1 VSRPLNAVRV
11 RVAALALLG
20 LGLLPAQAV
29 SVKLRP
35 QSPQIETIIVDL
47 LKRLSSST
55 LPLTLDKS
63 SGTVFVLSDTVT
75 ATAAP
80 VTVPASSAA
89 VGTVT
94 SPASGLPATGAP
106 ITGAPVTGLP
116 ATGVPLT
123 GLPVTGLPANG
134 LTPLAPGVSPVTGT
148 PSSDVLTASGV
159 AFNPDVSSRTLT
171 GLGGKRV
178 EFNQRGPVSL
188 KEAVETEVQK
198 ELGLSA
204 LTPEAAQL
212 RFSGA
217 DLNGD
222 GKIDTDDLALL
233 MGNFGQSAG
242 NLRGDLNNDGRVD
255 DLDVQLFSA
264 QYRLP

>member
-1 VSRPLNAVRV
+1 MSRPLNAVRV
-11 RVAALALLG
+11 RVVALAL

-63 SGTVFVLSDTVT
+63 SGTVFVLSDTS
-75 ATAAP
+75 TAAP
-80 VTVPASSAA
+80 ATVPASSAA

-116 ATGVPLT
+116 ATGVPGT

-134 LTPLAPGVSPVTGT
+134 LTPLATGVSPVTGP

-178 EFNQRGPVSL
+178 EFNPRGPVSL

>member
-1 VSRPLNAVRV
+1 VSGLAKAVRV
-11 RVAALALLG
+11 RLAALALLG

-35 QSPQIETIIVDL
+35 QSPQIEGIIVDL

-75 ATAAP
+75 SPTPLP
-80 VTVPASSAA
+80 VTVPVGGTA
-89 VGTVT
+89 GTVT
-94 SPASGLPATGAP
+94 VTPPVTGS
-106 ITGAPVTGLP
+106 PVTGLP
-116 ATGVPLT
+116 ATGGLPGTGT
-123 GLPVTGLPANG
+123 GLPGSAVPAAG
-134 LTPLAPGVSPVTGT
+134 VPAGSLPLASSAGNVSG
-148 PSSDVLTASGV
+148 DVLTASGV

-178 EFNQRGPVSL
+178 EFNPRGPVSL

-233 MGNFGQSAG
+233 MGNFGQSGG
-242 NLRGDLNNDGRVD
+242 NTRGDLNNDGRVD
-255 DLDVQLFSA
+255 DLDVELFSA
-264 QYRLP
+264 QYKLP

>member
-1 VSRPLNAVRV
+1 MSRPVKALRIGLAV
-11 RVAALALLG
+11 LG

-35 QSPQIETIIVDL
+35 QSAQIETIITNL

-63 SGTVFVLSDTVT
+63 AGTVFVLSDTVT
-75 ATAAP
+75 AQAT
-80 VTVPASSAA
+80 
-89 VGTVT
+89 
-94 SPASGLPATGAP
+94 LPATVPVGSAAGATSAAGVP
-106 ITGAPVTGLP
+106 VMGSPVTGLPVTISPVTGLP
-116 ATGVPLT
+116 AAGVSGTG
-123 GLPVTGLPANG
+123 ANG
-134 LTPLAPGVSPVTGT
+134 LTPGSPASG
-148 PSSDVLTASGV
+148 SLSGDVLTASGV

-178 EFNQRGPVSL
+178 EFNPQGPLSL

-222 GKIDTDDLALL
+222 GKIDTDDLAIL
-233 MGNFGQSAG
+233 MGNFGQSG
-242 NLRGDLNNDGRVD
+242 SNLRGDLNGDGRVD
-255 DLDVQLFSA
+255 DLDVELFSA

>member
-1 VSRPLNAVRV
+1 MSRPLNAVRL

-20 LGLLPAQAV
+20 LSLLPAQAV

-75 ATAAP
+75 ATPVP

-94 SPASGLPATGAP
+94 SPASGLPVTGV
-106 ITGAPVTGLP
+106 PVTGLP
-116 ATGVPLT
+116 G
-123 GLPVTGLPANG
+123 TGLPATN

-148 PSSDVLTASGV
+148 LSSDVLTASGV

-178 EFNQRGPVSL
+178 EFNPRGPVSL

-204 LTPEAAQL
+204 LTSEAAQL